1 MLDQLNRS
9 HGAEAGRGNQSPRFQ
24 HVAASGPQNP
34 MHKFRLHATC
44 FPTIDFKFHLPSTHG
59 WAHYTSTVDRSAR
72 SLRSRDLVP
81 PLSFLI
87 ASAGGGHGRLRP
99 GSSPGRSVSRTA
111 GSVDSRPHLLS
122 PYSRSRLPN
131 SAIRF
136 PPSSGHHPEA
146 EHQLL
151 SRRPAV
157 ISSKLSPISI
167 VPGTETRRPVRQ
179 DFGVSNFSLFFCNIF
194 TASSMFFRF
203 GPFLHRIIFCSETK
217 NLYQTSFLF

>member
-1 MLDQLNRS
+1 MTLEMGLTCFAPAPANSVFLSHHSSSSHQPASSVFLSHHSSSSLQHQHSEQGQRDRYMLDQLNRS

-99 GSSPGRSVSRTA
+99 GSSPGRSVSCTA
-111 GSVDSRPHLLS
+111 GSVQW
-122 PYSRSRLPN
+122 RS
-131 SAIRF
+131 
-136 PPSSGHHPEA
+136 HH
-146 EHQLL
+146 
-151 SRRPAV
+151 
-157 ISSKLSPISI
+157 
-167 VPGTETRRPVRQ
+167 
-179 DFGVSNFSLFFCNIF
+179 
-194 TASSMFFRF
+194 
-203 GPFLHRIIFCSETK
+203 
-217 NLYQTSFLF
+217 